1 MSDDPVTSP
10 SAAFAGISA
19 SVIDPAISTAVRPIS
34 FLRDRDARIFTA
46 FTLSISLNRYEAFAL
61 R

>member
-1 MSDDPVTSP
+1 MSDDPLTSLEF
-10 SAAFAGISA
+10 AFAGISA
-19 SVIDPAISTAVRPIS
+19 SVIDPAISTAVKPIN

-46 FTLSISLNRYEAFAL
+46 FTLSISLNRYEALLL